1 MLCTLNV
8 FAATQSECLNGNF
21 TACRELFNKYGSQ
34 SDRAGAVELFEKACS
49 AQTLHVSC
57 EIISFSK
64 SDSLKKT
71 LELAKPNSG
80 IFVMNGSKVDK
91 FYQISE
97 VKQVQSYWIQDDFV
111 NLNEPFSQIEILKSK
126 KSTALTKSSAVYICK
141 KWFCPE
147 L

>member
-1 MLCTLNV
+1 MKIFLLSIILLSSLNV
-8 FAATQSECLNGNF
+8 FAATQSDCLNGNF
-21 TACRELFNKYGSQ
+21 AVCRDLFNKYGSQ
-34 SDRAGAVELFEKACS
+34 SDRVGAVELFEKACS

-80 IFVMNGSKVDK
+80 IFVMNGPKVDK

-97 VKQVQSYWIQDDFV
+97 VK
-111 NLNEPFSQIEILKSK
+111 
-126 KSTALTKSSAVYICK
+126 
-141 KWFCPE
+141 
-147 L
+147 